1 MPPAT
6 LFRYILVNTAI
17 AVAALFAALAALV
30 MLVDLLENL
39 RYAQKVGGDFAFA
52 LQVTLLRTPA
62 MTQSLAPF
70 VFLFAAI
77 WMFSQLN
84 RRSELAVMRS
94 AGLSIWRLIGP
105 AAFLAAIGGFIL
117 IVVAD
122 PISARM
128 MAIGERM
135 KLDIR
140 GQKSSLVR
148 VFGDGIWLRL
158 RDADEILLINAASLD
173 SERGALEKVTLW
185 RLGLDGAFRE
195 RIDAPDA
202 VLAGRTIELRDAK
215 MKQPGDNFSTR
226 SPTYSVPIRLSLD
239 DFRKNVPPPES
250 MSVWDLPRFILLA
263 ESAGLSTI
271 RYNIRFHDLCS
282 TPLKLTA
289 MVLIAALFSM
299 GPVRAGGALRL
310 FLGAVGAGFGLYILS
325 ELSAALGESGVAPA
339 ALAAWTPA
347 IVAVMIAA
355 ALLMRQEES

>member
-1 MPPAT
+1 MRRPRRSDRPPSASE
-6 LFRYILVNTAI
+6 NPEN
-17 AVAALFAALAALV
+17 LAAGFQFRRR
-30 MLVDLLENL
+30 L
-39 RYAQKVGGDFAFA
+39 R
-52 LQVTLLRTPA
+52 
-62 MTQSLAPF
+62 
-70 VFLFAAI
+70 
-77 WMFSQLN
+77 
-84 RRSELAVMRS
+84 
-94 AGLSIWRLIGP
+94 
-105 AAFLAAIGGFIL
+105 IGGREGG
-117 IVVAD
+117 V
-122 PISARM
+122 
-128 MAIGERM
+128 IGR
-135 KLDIR
+135 
-140 GQKSSLVR
+140 
-148 VFGDGIWLRL
+148 GDG
-158 RDADEILLINAASLD
+158 
-173 SERGALEKVTLW
+173 
-185 RLGLDGAFRE
+185 DGPF
-195 RIDAPDA
+195 DA